1 MHKYNKKKKII
12 MIGLYLVLLL
22 MIVGYAAFSTSLN
35 VSSTAKVT
43 STWDV
48 EITSITP
55 HVYKESAYD
64 VASPTYTATTAS
76 FHTGFKSPGDS
87 MVYEVEITDKGSL
100 DAKVATAK
108 LNCGNNSA
116 IKCQVTVH
124 PFSWDDDGYTEGI
137 SSFGLLEQG
146 SYDFSSYG
154 VALSKSSDLYL
165 YVVVTY
171 DEDITEQHDNLT
183 ADVTAEV
190 NFVQAD

>member
-1 MHKYNKKKKII
+1 
-12 MIGLYLVLLL
+12 

-55 HVYKESAYD
+55 HVYEGSVYD

-87 MVYEVEITDKGSL
+87 MIYEVKMTNKGSL
-100 DAKVATAK
+100 DAKVTTAK

-116 IKCQVTVH
+116 IKCQVTMYSYSWEDGG
-124 PFSWDDDGYTEGI
+124 FSKGFDV
-137 SSFGLLEQG
+137 FGLVEQG